1 MRLLHLSLTNFRNYA
16 RLELDVPTGIIVLQG
31 DNAQGKT
38 NLLEAIYYLSAMRS
52 PRTKTDR
59 ELLNWL
65 VVDDELPFTRLVAQI
80 QRAEETE
87 QIELSL
93 VQSVRNSA
101 KSDALALRRHIRING
116 VNKRMADA
124 VGLLNAVLFLP
135 QDIDLVS
142 GAPHLRRRYLDDTIS
157 QIDAPY
163 RRELQR
169 YNRIVTRRNHLLKS
183 LRNRSPDL
191 SELVFWD
198 RRLVQHGAYLIHRRQ
213 MAIQEL
219 NQAIQ
224 EIHSQ
229 LTNGQEWLQL
239 QYSSSVQLEDQAN
252 VAYQMALPAENG
264 AASGAGSSLE
274 QVAALFSHQLRRVQ
288 AREMDRGV
296 SMLGP
301 HRDDLRF
308 LVNGVDMNT
317 YGSRG
322 QQRTATLSLKLAEV
336 EWIVRTKNDQPVLL
350 LDDVISELDA
360 THRGCLLEAV
370 DAAQQ
375 VILTTTDLEHYGQGF
390 LKRSSLWRVLA
401 GRIEIVRPP

>member
-16 RLELDVPTGIIVLQG
+16 RLELDVPAGIIVLQG

-38 NLLEAIYYLSAMRS
+38 NLLEAIYCLSAMRS

-65 VVDDELPFTRLVAQI
+65 VLDDELPFTRLVAQI

-93 VQSVRNSA
+93 VQSGRNGVN
-101 KSDALALRRHIRING
+101 SDALALRRHIRING
-116 VNKRMADA
+116 ANKRMAEA

-142 GAPHLRRRYLDDTIS
+142 GAPHLRRRYLDDVIS
-157 QIDAPY
+157 QIDAQY

-183 LRNRSPDL
+183 FRNRRPDL

-198 RRLVQHGAYLIHRRQ
+198 RHLVQHGAYLVHRRQ
-213 MAIQEL
+213 LAIQKL
-219 NQAIQ
+219 NQAVQ

-229 LTNGQEWLQL
+229 LTGGREWLQL
-239 QYSSSVQLEDQAN
+239 QYCSSFRLEDQDN
-252 VAYQMALPAENG
+252 IAYQMALPAERNT
-264 AASGAGSSLE
+264 ASGAGSSLE
-274 QVAALFSHQLRRVQ
+274 QVTALFLQQLRKTQ

-301 HRDDLRF
+301 HRDDFRF

-322 QQRTATLSLKLAEV
+322 QQRTAALSLKLGEV
-336 EWIVRTKNDQPVLL
+336 EWIAGAKNDQQCCSWMMSSRSWTPCTAAVCSKLL
-350 LDDVISELDA
+350 M
-360 THRGCLLEAV
+360 
-370 DAAQQ
+370 
-375 VILTTTDLEHYGQGF
+375 
-390 LKRSSLWRVLA
+390 
-401 GRIEIVRPP
+401 RPNR

>member
-16 RLELDVPTGIIVLQG
+16 RLELDVPAGTIVLQG
-31 DNAQGKT
+31 NNAQGKT

-52 PRTKTDR
+52 PRTKRDR

-65 VVDDELPFTRLVAQI
+65 VLEDELPFTRLVAQI
-80 QRAEETE
+80 QRGEETE

-93 VQSVRNSA
+93 VQSRRNSVN
-101 KSDALALRRHIRING
+101 SDTLALRRHIRING
-116 VNKRMADA
+116 ASKRMADA

-142 GAPHLRRRYLDDTIS
+142 GTPQLRRRYLDDTIS
-157 QIDAPY
+157 QVDSQY

-183 LRNRSPDL
+183 FRGRSPDL

-213 MAIQEL
+213 MAIQQL

-229 LTNGQEWLQL
+229 LSNEQEWLQL
-239 QYSSSVQLEDQAN
+239 QYSSSVQLEDQSN
-252 VAYQMALPAENG
+252 VAYQMALPAEQSTALG
-264 AASGAGSSLE
+264 ASNSLE
-274 QVAALFSHQLRRVQ
+274 QVVASFSQQLRKVQ

-296 SMLGP
+296 SVLGP
-301 HRDDLRF
+301 HRDDFRF

-336 EWIVRTKNDQPVLL
+336 EWIAQAKNDQPVLL

-360 THRGCLLEAV
+360 MHRSCLLEAV

-375 VILTTTDLEHYGQGF
+375 VVLTTTDLEHYGQGF
-390 LKRSSLWRVLA
+390 LERASLWRVLA
-401 GRIEIVRPP
+401 GRIETITLP

>member
-16 RLELDVPTGIIVLQG
+16 RLELDVPAGIIVLQG

-52 PRTKTDR
+52 PRTKRDR

-65 VVDDELPFTRLVAQI
+65 ILDDELPFTRLVAQI
-80 QRAEETE
+80 QHAEESE

-93 VQSVRNSA
+93 VQSIGKSMS
-101 KSDALALRRHIRING
+101 SDALALRRHIRING
-116 VNKRMADA
+116 ANKRMADA
-124 VGLLNAVLFLP
+124 IGLLNAVLFLP

-142 GAPHLRRRYLDDTIS
+142 GAPKLRRRYLDDTIS
-157 QIDAPY
+157 QIDAQY

-183 LRNRSPDL
+183 FRGRSPDL

-198 RRLVQHGAYLIHRRQ
+198 RRLVQHGAYLIHCRQ
-213 MAIQEL
+213 KTIQEL
-219 NQAIQ
+219 NQAMQ
-224 EIHSQ
+224 EIHPK
-229 LTNGQEWLQL
+229 LTNDQEWLQL
-239 QYSSSVQLEDQAN
+239 QYSSSVRLEEQASI
-252 VAYQMALPAENG
+252 AYQMALPAEQS
-264 AASGAGSSLE
+264 AALGAGNSPE
-274 QVAALFSHQLRRVQ
+274 QVAALFSQQLRRVQ
-288 AREMDRGV
+288 AKEMDRGV

-301 HRDDLRF
+301 HRDDFRF

-336 EWIVRTKNDQPVLL
+336 EWIARAKNDQPVLL

-360 THRGCLLEAV
+360 VHRSCLLEAV

-375 VILTTTDLEHYGQGF
+375 VILTTTDLGHYGQGF
-390 LKRSSLWRVLA
+390 LERASLWRVLA
-401 GRIEIVRPP
+401 GRIETVTLG